1 MSSTDQRRPVAIYRS
16 EWLPIS
22 ETFILSQLRSLT
34 RHQPHLFGLRTVR
47 GISLDDFSCT
57 TLNSRVSQLAFRYL
71 SHGPSFKRAVN
82 RISPVLLHTH
92 FAIDGTESLALTGN
106 SRIPQIVTLHGYDV
120 TTDDQVFQR
129 SWTGRTYLSRRTKL
143 YKSTAVFL
151 CISEFIRKKA
161 IERGFPAHKLQV
173 HYIGVDTD
181 RLKPGEIDRHGGVL
195 FVGRLVEKKG
205 LSFLLRAMDLV
216 RRSFGAVELTVIGDG
231 PLRGEYEAQA
241 RSLQIPCRFLGP
253 KSHDQV
259 LAEMSQAKI
268 FCVPSVRA
276 KSGDSEGLGIVFL
289 EAQACG
295 LPVVSFDHGG
305 ISEVVCNGETGL
317 LAQEGN
323 HQALADRIALLL
335 QNDDLRRRLA
345 HAARRNVVE
354 NFNLRKQ
361 TAKLELLYD
370 NICQHQQAPSS
381 SNLVNQH

>member
-1 MSSTDQRRPVAIYRS
+1 MSSTHRPVAIYRS

-34 RHQPHLFGLRTVR
+34 RHQPHLFGLRTVP
-47 GISLDDFSCT
+47 GITLDDFSCT
-57 TLNSRVSQLAFRYL
+57 TLNSSRLSQLAFRYL
-71 SHGPSFKRAVN
+71 SYAPPLKRALK

-92 FAIDGTESLALTGN
+92 FAIDGTESLALTEN
-106 SRIPQIVTLHGYDV
+106 RRIPQIVTLHGYDV
-120 TTDDQVFQR
+120 TTEDQVFQR
-129 SWTGRTYLSRRTKL
+129 SWSGRNYLSRRAKL
-143 YKSTAVFL
+143 FESTAVFL

-181 RLKPGEIDRHGGVL
+181 RLKPGDTARNGGVL

-216 RRSFGAVELTVIGDG
+216 RRSFGEIELIVIGDG
-231 PLRGEYEAQA
+231 SLRQEYEAQA
-241 RSLQIPCRFLGP
+241 KNLQIPARFLGP

-259 LAEMSQAKI
+259 LAEMSKAKI

-289 EAQACG
+289 EAQATG

-305 ISEVVCNGETGL
+305 IAEAVRNGETGL
-317 LAQEGN
+317 LAPEGD
-323 HQALADRIALLL
+323 HKALADRILLLL
-335 QNDDLRRRLA
+335 QNDDLRKRLA
-345 HAARRNVVE
+345 DAARRKVVE
-354 NFNLRKQ
+354 NFNLSKQ
-361 TAKLELLYD
+361 TEKLEQLYD
-370 NICQHQQAPSS
+370 QI
-381 SNLVNQH
+381 SNRAAGTPALVSIYGR